1 MKTNLLKM
9 RRVLSATLLVLLL
22 NVVGMTNAFAQTQV
36 ATLQHNDTISM
47 YYGQNALVEAYTA
60 SADGDVITLSS
71 GTFTTTGDI
80 MKSIILRG
88 AGCVADTA
96 TNTLPTII
104 PGTIKL
110 QHCSPTIEGIVFS
123 GTIVCYIYGNSNMS
137 YKPTFI
143 KCSINE
149 IRPFAYGQ
157 CNRSCQC
164 TDCIVKNF
172 DFAYMV
178 GAEFINSVVYFSNYV
193 HDDIYNLTSVYNSL
207 LVFPDGKNIKN
218 LIAYNSIIVSNNQNV
233 VDNCT
238 FNNCIGIK
246 LGDTSIFEGQANA
259 SNMEVNNYS
268 DVFETF
274 NGTVSFD
281 ENYNLKNDIIDTF
294 LGNDGTQVGIY
305 GGMMPYNP
313 RPTYMKIKRCNVAS
327 RSTIDGKLS
336 VDIEIIN
343 EDN

>member
-47 YYGQNALVEAYTA
+47 YYGPNSFVQAH
-60 SADGDVITLSS
+60 SAAANGDIITLSS
-71 GTFTTTGDI
+71 GTFNKCPIAKAVTV
-80 MKSIILRG
+80 RG
-88 AGCVADTA
+88 AGCVYDDL
-96 TNTLPTII
+96 TNVMPTII
-104 PGTIKL
+104 SGDFNLGYSNVTF
-110 QHCSPTIEGIVFS
+110 EGILFTGEITSVYS
-123 GTIVCYIYGNSNMS
+123 AGGYYSADNVR
-137 YKPTFI
+137 FI
-143 KCSINE
+143 KCNISTISNTSSWV
-149 IRPFAYGQ
+149 RGNYQ
-157 CNRSCQC
+157 
-164 TDCIVKNF
+164 
-172 DFAYMV
+172 
-178 GAEFINSVVYFSNYV
+178 FINCLINNCYFRSYHDVLIVNSVIQFKDYYHTDINYPSN
-193 HDDIYNLTSVYNSL
+193 IYNSL
-207 LVFPDGKNIKN
+207 LVFNTALTINNIM
-218 LIAYNSIIVSNNQNV
+218 AYNSIIVTNSGHTVSNCSFFNCVGLETGSTLLFENQLATNV
-233 VDNCT
+233 
-238 FNNCIGIK
+238 I
-246 LGDTSIFEGQANA
+246 
-259 SNMEVNNYS
+259 EVNNYS